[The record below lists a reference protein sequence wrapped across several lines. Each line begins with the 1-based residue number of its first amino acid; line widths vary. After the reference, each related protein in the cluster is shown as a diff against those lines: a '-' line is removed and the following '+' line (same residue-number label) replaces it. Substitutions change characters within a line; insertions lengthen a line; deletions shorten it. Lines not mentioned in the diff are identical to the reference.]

1 MSTMSKETKRLEEK
15 LAKKSTELEKLI
27 KRHNEVLK
35 ENKILREEN
44 KVLRVMQH
52 DMAIEVEKLHQQIE
66 ERTSMNYDE
75 ANLMKF
81 SYLDLKEATCNFNE
95 NLEIGKGGYGR
106 VYKAVLHCTIVA
118 IKVIHS
124 GGNQGEKEFYQE
136 VNTSDGSLLF
146 ILFLFLCY
154 HFFCHTSIYFPRM
167 DLF

>member
-27 KRHNEVLK
+27 EKHIEVLK
-35 ENKILREEN
+35 ENK
-44 KVLRVMQH
+44 VLRDVQH
-52 DMAIEVEKLHQQIE
+52 DMAIELEKLHQQIK

-118 IKVIHS
+118 IKVLHS
-124 GGNQGEKEFYQE
+124 GGNQGEREFYQE

>member
-27 KRHNEVLK
+27 EKHNEVLK
-35 ENKILREEN
+35 ENK
-44 KVLRVMQH
+44 VLRDVQH
-52 DMAIEVEKLHQQIE
+52 DMAIELEKLHQQIK

-95 NLEIGKGGYGR
+95 SLEIGKGGYGR

-118 IKVIHS
+118 IKVLHS
-124 GGNQGEKEFYQE
+124 GGNQGEREFYQE